1 MLSPLASIT
10 IPPFRRICADLG
22 ADITVSEMTSARGIL
37 YQHPK
42 SLSRIKRSLQ
52 EKCFGI
58 QLLTNDEKDLLDTI
72 EYIENKKLCDFI
84 ELNLGCPKAKITNV
98 GLGSALLTREN
109 EKKLDS
115 LLEIAGSVSKLPFT
129 LKIRAG
135 YKEKRFISV
144 IKLAEH
150 HNIAFITFHARL
162 ATDNYAQAARKEYWE
177 EAKRETTIPIIA
189 NGDIKNR
196 AQGENIIEQIGV
208 DGIAIGRA
216 ARGRPGIFSSR
227 KSIPMVEIY
236 SHLMEYMK
244 QSEYYTLSNIKIQSL
259 DFLKRFRFAA
269 KVRQKLMMVRDPA
282 KIINETIQILNR
294 TDSPSFLQENRLQMV
309 NNGQKK

>member
-10 IPPFRRICADLG
+10 IPPFRRICAELG

-37 YQHPK
+37 YKHPK
-42 SLSRIKRSLQ
+42 SLSRIKRSSH

-72 EYIENKKLCDFI
+72 EYLENNKLCDFI
-84 ELNLGCPKAKITNV
+84 ELNLGCSKAKITNV
-98 GLGSALLTREN
+98 GSGSALLMKSN

-115 LLEIAGSVSKLPFT
+115 LLEIGGSVSKLPFT

-135 YKEKRFISV
+135 YEKKRFIPV

-162 ATDNYAQAARKEYWE
+162 ATDNYAQSAQKKYWE
-177 EAKRETTIPIIA
+177 ETKRETSIPLIA
-189 NGDIKNR
+189 NGDIRNR
-196 AQGENIIEQIGV
+196 AQGETIIEQIGV
-208 DGIAIGRA
+208 DGVAIGRA
-216 ARGRPGIFSSR
+216 ARGNPCIFSR
-227 KSIPMVEIY
+227 GKSIPMTEIY
-236 SHLMEYMK
+236 SQLIDYMK
-244 QSEYYTLSNIKIQSL
+244 QNEYFSLSNIKIQSM

-269 KVRQKLMMVRDPA
+269 KVRQKLMMMRNPV
-282 KIINETIQILNR
+282 KIINETFQILNEI
-294 TDSPSFLQENRLQMV
+294 DNPSFRWENLS
-309 NNGQKK
+309 

>member
-1 MLSPLASIT
+1 MFKINILGIQKPYVLSPLASIT
-10 IPPFRRICADLG
+10 IPPFRRICAELG
-22 ADITVSEMTSARGIL
+22 ADITVSEMTFARGIL

-42 SLSRIKRSLQ
+42 SLKRIKRSSQ

-58 QLLTNDEKDLLDTI
+58 QLLTDDEKDLLDTI
-72 EYIENKKLCDFI
+72 EYIEKKGLCDFI
-84 ELNLGCPKAKITNV
+84 ELNLGCPKAKITNA
-98 GLGSALLTREN
+98 GLGSTLLMKEN

-115 LLEIAGSVSKLPFT
+115 LLEIGGSVSKLPFT

-135 YKEKRFISV
+135 YDEKRFMSV

-162 ATDNYAQAARKEYWE
+162 AIDNYAQAARKEYWE
-177 EAKRETTIPIIA
+177 EAKRETSIPIIA

-196 AQGENIIEQIGV
+196 AQGEKIIEQIGV

-216 ARGRPGIFSSR
+216 ARGNPCIFSSK
-227 KSIPMVEIY
+227 KSIPIVEIY
-236 SHLMEYMK
+236 SHLIEYIK
-244 QSEYYTLSNIKIQSL
+244 QSEYNTLSNIKIQSL

-269 KVRQKLMMVRDPA
+269 KVRQKLMMMRDPV
-282 KIINETIQILNR
+282 KIINETVKNL
-294 TDSPSFLQENRLQMV
+294 
-309 NNGQKK
+309 K

>member
-1 MLSPLASIT
+1 MVFRISILGIRKPFVLSPLASIT
-10 IPPFRRICADLG
+10 IPPFRRICAELG
-22 ADITVSEMTSARGIL
+22 ADITVSEMTFARGIL

-42 SLSRIKRSLQ
+42 SLSRIKRSPQ

-58 QLLTNDEKDLLDTI
+58 QLLTDNEKDLLETI
-72 EYIENKKLCDFI
+72 EYIENNKLCDFI
-84 ELNLGCPKAKITNV
+84 ELNLGCPKAKITNA
-98 GLGSALLTREN
+98 GLGSALLKKEK

-115 LLEIAGSVSKLPFT
+115 LLEIGGSVSNLPFT

-135 YKEKRFISV
+135 YEKKRFISV

-162 ATDNYAQAARKEYWE
+162 AIDNYAQAARKEYWE
-177 EAKRETTIPIIA
+177 EAKRETTIPIIV

-196 AQGENIIEQIGV
+196 AQGENIIEHMGV

-216 ARGRPGIFSSR
+216 ARGNPCIFSSG
-227 KSIPMVEIY
+227 KSFPMFEIY
-236 SHLMEYMK
+236 SHLIEYMK
-244 QSEYYTLSNIKIQSL
+244 QSEYNTLSNIKIQSM

-269 KVRQKLMMVRDPA
+269 KARQKLMMMRDPV
-282 KIINETIQILNR
+282 KIINETIEFLKLN
-294 TDSPSFLQENRLQMV
+294 
-309 NNGQKK
+309 